1 MWLEPSEMFHTSFVC
16 VCILEDLRIFYS
28 CFSDGKALVWKGEV
42 SKAEAP
48 QSVGAQGTRV

>member
-48 QSVGAQGTRV
+48 Q